1 MIRKILIANRGEIAV
16 RIIRAARELGLKT
29 VAVYSTADK
38 DSMHVKLADE
48 AVCVGP
54 PPAQQSYLFIPNLIS
69 AAEIT
74 GADAI
79 HPGYGFLAENADFAE
94 ICEEHG
100 LTFIGPSPATIR
112 RMGDKAEAKETAKRA
127 GVPVV
132 PGSDGVLRDLNEAM
146 KVARTVGYPVI
157 LKAVAGGGGK
167 GMRIVRNEDEL
178 RVAFQTAQSEAQA
191 AFGNGDLYL
200 EKYIEKPRHIEV
212 QIMGDKHGNYVHF
225 GERDCSVQRRHQK
238 LIEEAPSPVVDKA
251 LRKELGSMAVAL
263 AREVEYVGA
272 GTIEFIMDQDRNF
285 YFMEMNTRIQ
295 VEHPVTELVTG
306 FDLVKEQIEVAMGR
320 KLSVRQSNISIE
332 GHAIE
337 FRINAENPFM
347 NFTPSPGKI
356 EFLYLPGGP
365 GVRVDTHVYAG
376 YEIPQYY
383 DSLVAKLIVWG
394 ENRKEALERARRAL
408 KEFII
413 EGVDTTIPFHL
424 MVLED
429 EYFIS
434 GDISTHFVADRIS
447 PRLSQGG

>member
-1 MIRKILIANRGEIAV
+1 MVKKILIANRGEIAV
-16 RIIRAARELGLKT
+16 RVIRAAREMGIKT

-48 AVCVGP
+48 AICVGP
-54 PPAQQSYLFIPNLIS
+54 PQAQQSYLFIPNLIS

-100 LTFIGPSPATIR
+100 LVFIGPSPSTIR
-112 RMGDKAEAKETAKRA
+112 SMGDKAEAKETARKA

-132 PGSDGVLRDLNEAM
+132 PGSDGVVKDVNEAI
-146 KVARTVGYPVI
+146 KVAGVVGYPVI

-167 GMRIVRNEDEL
+167 GMRIVRNDDEL
-178 RVAFQTAQSEAQA
+178 RVAFPMAQSEAQA

-200 EKYIEKPRHIEV
+200 EKYIERPRHIEV
-212 QIMGDKHGNYVHF
+212 QIMGDKYGNYVHF

-238 LIEEAPSPVVDKA
+238 LIEEAPSPVVDKS
-251 LRKELGSMAVAL
+251 LRKELGAMAVAL
-263 AREVEYVGA
+263 AREVEYIGA
-272 GTIEFIMDQDRNF
+272 GTVEFIMDQDRNF

-295 VEHPVTELVTG
+295 VEHPVTEFVTG
-306 FDLVKEQIEVAMGR
+306 FDLVKEQIRVAMGE
-320 KLSVRQSNISIE
+320 KLSVKQSDISIK

-347 NFTPSPGKI
+347 DFAPSPGRI
-356 EFLYLPGGP
+356 EFLYIPGGP

-394 ENRKEALERARRAL
+394 ENRKEALDRAKRAL
-408 KEFII
+408 REFMI
-413 EGVDTTIPFHL
+413 EGIETTIPFHL
-424 MVLED
+424 LVIED
-429 EYFIS
+429 EMFVR
-434 GDISTHFVADRIS
+434 GDISTHFIAERIS
-447 PRLSQGG
+447 PRLSG